1 MPVNYDNLSTILS
14 KIDNIV
20 LTEEASAHINHVEDL
35 VLLNGSNG
43 AKRALNSMV
52 NTMNN
57 PKDISIKFDGYPALI
72 FGNNANNKFI
82 ISDKHMFDK
91 SDGSGRNI
99 FSPKDFMN
107 YDTNRGVKRDSLYGA
122 VNNIW
127 NGLKQSCGNNLGY
140 YWGDLLFAN
149 TLKPVGNDYVFKPN
163 PNGLTYKVKCDSNT
177 GRLLENKVGGI
188 TVHQFI
194 NSNAR
199 SLKEAVQVNDGIG
212 TLKNNSNVALLP
224 SSLPMNIVIKLDPKD
239 IDHVSNEISKCSD
252 MIDEL
257 INSTPN
263 KNILT
268 KYINNKVRSG
278 NLSNLYNDF
287 YDEQYNPKIT
297 DYMKNNPVKVKA
309 LLTIWTLLYRLK
321 MKVLQQL
328 NNVTSSQDIR
338 GYLDDGT
345 QTQEGFVSQ
354 NLKYVDRMGYSRQN
368 FGNNTV

>member
-1 MPVNYDNLSTILS
+1 MFSNPFTDMPYILS

-20 LTEEASAHINHVEDL
+20 LTESSTHIDHVEDL

-43 AKRALNSMV
+43 AKRALNSIIT
-52 NTMNN
+52 TMNN
-57 PKDISIKFDGYPALI
+57 PKDVSIKFDGYPALI

-91 SDGSGRNI
+91 PDGSGRNI
-99 FSPKDFMN
+99 FSPQDFMK
-107 YDTNRGVKRDSLYGA
+107 YDSNRGARRDSLYKSI
-122 VNNIW
+122 NNIW
-127 NGLKQSCGNNLGY
+127 NGLKQSCNNNLGY
-140 YWGDLLFAN
+140 YWGDLLFSSN
-149 TLKPVGNDYVFKPN
+149 LKPVGNEYVFKPN
-163 PNGLTYKVKCDSNT
+163 PNGLTYKVKCDSET

-188 TVHQFI
+188 AVHRFI

-212 TLKNNSNVALLP
+212 NLKNNSNVAILP
-224 SSLPMNIVIKLDPKD
+224 SSLPLNIVIKIDPKD
-239 IDHVSNEISKCSD
+239 IEHVSNEISKCSS
-252 MIDEL
+252 MIDDL
-257 INSTPN
+257 VNSTSD

-278 NLSNLYNDF
+278 NLQNLYHDF
-287 YDEQYNPKIT
+287 YDEKYNPKIT

-309 LLTIWTLLYRLK
+309 LLAVWTLLYRLK

-328 NNVTSSQDIR
+328 NSATANQDIK

-345 QTQEGFVSQ
+345 QSQEGFVSQ
-354 NLKYVDRMGYSRQN
+354 NLKYIDRMGYSRQN
-368 FGNNTV
+368 FKNNTI